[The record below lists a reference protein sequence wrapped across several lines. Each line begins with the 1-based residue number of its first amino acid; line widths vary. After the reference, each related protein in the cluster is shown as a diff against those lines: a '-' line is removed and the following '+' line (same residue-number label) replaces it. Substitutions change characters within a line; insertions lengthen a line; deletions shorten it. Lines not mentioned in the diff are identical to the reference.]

1 MKKKI
6 VIVEDEFIIAED
18 LRLTVKGFGYDVMK
32 VLGSPEE
39 VYSFLSKKKP
49 DLILLDI
56 KLAGKPSGIDVA
68 RYVDKLY
75 KIPIVFCS
83 AFHDKATLDSIK
95 DLKIKMVK
103 KPFLD
108 FILKDAI
115 DSTINQQ

>member
-1 MKKKI
+1 MKKQI

-18 LRLTVKGFGYDVMK
+18 LKLTMMEFGYDVMK
-32 VLGSPEE
+32 VLASPQE
-39 VYSFLSKKKP
+39 VYDFLRNNIP

-56 KLAGKPSGIDVA
+56 KLAGRPTGIDVA
-68 RYVDKLY
+68 KYVYKFY

-83 AFHDKATLDSIK
+83 AFHDENTLDSIK
-95 DLKIKMVK
+95 DLHIKLVR

-115 DSTINQQ
+115 DSAINH

>member
-18 LRLTVKGFGYDVMK
+18 LKLTVKSFGYDVMK
-32 VLGSPEE
+32 VLGSPQE
-39 VYSFLSKKKP
+39 VYDFLREKTP

-56 KLAGKPSGIDVA
+56 KLAGKPSGIEVA
-68 RYVDKLY
+68 RYVDRLY

-83 AFHDKATLDSIK
+83 AFHDKVTLDSIK
-95 DLKIKMVK
+95 DLHIKMVK

-108 FILKDAI
+108 FVLKDAI
-115 DSTINQQ
+115 DSTINK

>member
-18 LRLTVKGFGYDVMK
+18 LKLTVKSFGYDVMK
-32 VLGSPEE
+32 VLGSPQE
-39 VYSFLSKKKP
+39 VYSLLNRERP

-68 RYVDKLY
+68 KYVDRLY

-95 DLKIKMVK
+95 DLQIKMVR

-108 FILKDAI
+108 FVLKDAI
-115 DSTINQQ
+115 DSAINQ